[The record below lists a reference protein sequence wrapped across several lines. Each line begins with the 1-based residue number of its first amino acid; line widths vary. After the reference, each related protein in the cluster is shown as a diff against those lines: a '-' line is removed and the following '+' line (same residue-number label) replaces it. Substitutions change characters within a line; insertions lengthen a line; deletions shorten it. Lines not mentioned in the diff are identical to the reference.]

1 MRTPEHVVEDIR
13 QTRAELLRGSSAIYD
28 AETAAELAELAA
40 QKAEDLAFINAEGSV
55 ELKKAAARLA
65 AEEEVAAAA
74 IARAGHNRVKT
85 KIRGLES
92 ALMSLQAE
100 LKWMKEEGA

>member
-65 AEEEVAAAA
+65 AAEDAEAAV
-74 IARAGHNRVKT
+74 IARAGLNRVKT

-92 ALMSLQAE
+92 ALVSLQAE
-100 LKWMKEEGA
+100 LKWLVSEGA

>member
-1 MRTPEHVVEDIR
+1 MRTPDEVVDDIR
-13 QTRAELLRGSSAIYD
+13 TTRAELLRGSSAIYD

-40 QKAEDLAFINAEGSV
+40 QHREDVIFLETEGSV
-55 ELKKAAARLA
+55 EARKAAARVG
-65 AEEEVAAAA
+65 AEEATTAAV
-74 IARAGHNRVKT
+74 IARAALNRVKT

-92 ALMSLQAE
+92 ALVSLQAE

>member
-1 MRTPEHVVEDIR
+1 MRTPDEVVDDIR
-13 QTRAELLRGSSAIYD
+13 KTRGELLRGSSAIYD

-40 QKAEDLAFINAEGSV
+40 QKAEDLAFINGEGSV
-55 ELKKAAARLA
+55 ELRKAAARLA
-65 AEEEVAAAA
+65 AEEATTEAV

-92 ALMSLQAE
+92 ALVSLQAE